1 MKVKRQILERLY
13 FFGSMKKDFKV
24 QCCNIAAAQGKEFV
38 ASVSW
43 LDKWKA
49 RFNVKFKKTPGE
61 KQSADHSAAQRFK
74 DERLPEFFENY
85 HPRDIYNCGEFALY
99 PKCLRTLRQ
108 KC

>member
-1 MKVKRQILERLY
+1 
-13 FFGSMKKDFKV
+13 MKKDFKV

-49 RFNVKFKKTPGE
+49 RFNVKFKKT
-61 KQSADHSAAQRFK
+61 HSATQRFK
-74 DERLPEFFENY
+74 DECLPDFFENY

-99 PKCLRTLRQ
+99 PKCLRTLIQ